1 MRVAGGG
8 AGGVK
13 GFTSDGGC
21 REGDLGPL
29 DRGGGGASDLDTGMQ
44 GYRDAGMQ
52 GYRDTGLRPVA

>member
-1 MRVAGGG
+1 VILE
-8 AGGVK
+8 K
-13 GFTSDGGC
+13 GFTLWPIASDGGC